1 MRNRLYYLIG
11 LCLVWLTPAGHAAL
25 TIEITQGV
33 EGAQPIAV
41 VPFGWEGP
49 GSEAPVDIAG
59 IIAADMKRSGQ
70 FAPLAEKDLVV
81 KPHTREQ
88 VRFHDWRL
96 LGAPNL
102 VIGTVHAE
110 AGRYTVKFRLFDV
123 FKGSQLVA
131 FSFHSG
137 AGDLRHVAHQISD
150 MIYENLTGE
159 PGAFDTRIAYVTEV
173 RDAGAKPR
181 YSLTVADADG
191 YNAHVALKSTQP
203 IMSPA
208 WSPDGER
215 LAYVSFEH
223 GRPEIYIQN
232 LQTQKRRL
240 IASFQG
246 LNDAPA
252 WSPDGS
258 QLALVLSKDG
268 NPEIYIMDLA
278 SRALHR
284 VTRNFA
290 IDTEPAW
297 LPDGK
302 SLVFTSD
309 RGGAPQIYQI
319 SVHGGDVQRLT
330 FEGDYNARAAVSP
343 DGKLV
348 AMVDGH
354 NGRFRIA
361 VIDRGTGDMR
371 VLTNNRLDE
380 SPSFAP
386 NGRMIIY
393 ATNVGDKGVLEA
405 VSVDGRVHQRLGER
419 SGDAREPAWSPFRQ

>member
-1 MRNRLYYLIG
+1 MRTRVYLLIG
-11 LCLVWLTPAGHAAL
+11 LCLALASPIGRAAL
-25 TIEITQGV
+25 TIEITQGI

-49 GSEAPVDIAG
+49 GPRPPTDIAG
-59 IIAADMKRSGQ
+59 VIAADLKRSGQ
-70 FAPLAEKDLVV
+70 FAPLPDKDLVV
-81 KPHTREQ
+81 QPHTADQ

-102 VIGTVHAE
+102 VIGTVQAE
-110 AGRYTVKFRLFDV
+110 GERYTVNFRLFDV
-123 FKGSQLVA
+123 FKGAQLNA
-131 FSFHSG
+131 YSFH
-137 AGDLRHVAHQISD
+137 AGGDDLRHVAHQISD

-173 RDAGAKPR
+173 REDRGKNQ

-191 YNAHVALKSTQP
+191 YNPRVALKSGQP

-208 WSPDGER
+208 WSPDGHR
-215 LAYVSFEH
+215 LAYVSFEN
-223 GRPEIYIQN
+223 GRPEIYIQA
-232 LQTQKRRL
+232 LASRRRQL
-240 IASFQG
+240 VAAFPG

-252 WSPDGS
+252 WSPDGTR
-258 QLALVLSKDG
+258 LALVLSKDG
-268 NPEIYIMDLA
+268 NPEIYIMDLT
-278 SRALHR
+278 SRTLHR
-284 VTRNFA
+284 VTRDIA

-302 SLVFTSD
+302 SLIFTSD
-309 RGGAPQIYQI
+309 RGGSPQLYQV

-330 FEGDYNARAAVSP
+330 FEGEYNARAAVSP
-343 DGKLV
+343 DGKSV
-348 AMVDGH
+348 ALVDGH
-354 NGRFRIA
+354 NGEFRIA
-361 VIDRGTGDMR
+361 VMDLGTGDMR
-371 VLTNNRLDE
+371 VLTQNRLDE

-393 ATNVGDKGVLEA
+393 ATTVGDKGVLEA

>member
-1 MRNRLYYLIG
+1 MRNRLYRLIG
-11 LCLVWLTPAGHAAL
+11 LCLLWAVPAVHAAL

-41 VPFGWEGP
+41 VPFGWDGP
-49 GSEAPVDIAG
+49 GRKAPVDVAR

-70 FAPLAEKDLVV
+70 FAPLAEKDMVV
-81 KPHTREQ
+81 QPHTLDQ

-123 FKGSQLVA
+123 FKGTQLVA

-137 AGDLRHVAHQISD
+137 AADLRHVAHQISD

-173 RDAGAKPR
+173 RDARGKPH
-181 YSLTVADADG
+181 YSLVVADADG
-191 YNAHVALKSTQP
+191 YNPRAALKSRQP

-208 WSPDGER
+208 WSPDGKS
-215 LAYVSFEH
+215 LAYVSFENGH
-223 GRPEIYIQN
+223 PEIYTQN
-232 LQTQKRRL
+232 LQTQRRRL
-240 IASFQG
+240 IANYRG

-258 QLALVLSKDG
+258 QMALVLSKDG
-268 NPEIYIMDLA
+268 NPEIYIMDL
-278 SRALHR
+278 SDRTLHR

-297 LPDGK
+297 MPDGK

-309 RGGAPQIYQI
+309 RGGAPQLYQI

-330 FEGDYNARAAVSP
+330 FEGEYNARAAVSP
-343 DGKLV
+343 NGKLL

-354 NGRFRIA
+354 NGNFRIA
-361 VIDRGTGDMR
+361 VMDRSTGDMR
-371 VLTNNRLDE
+371 VLTDNRLDE

-393 ATNVGDKGVLEA
+393 ATTVGDKGVLEA